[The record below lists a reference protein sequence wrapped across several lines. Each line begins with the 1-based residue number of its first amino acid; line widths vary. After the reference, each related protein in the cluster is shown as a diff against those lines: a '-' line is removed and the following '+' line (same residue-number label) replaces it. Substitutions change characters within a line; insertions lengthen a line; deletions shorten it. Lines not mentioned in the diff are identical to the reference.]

1 LLEAAVGL
9 TIFTWMYSA
18 ILVEVAGPIPRR
30 IPHIIKGRAD
40 FTSTRYDLYTGL
52 GTPDISARLGTAD
65 ILAQEMNLPTNIP
78 PDLSELLHL
87 MATDF
92 PAILSGN
99 LVGVYLWGSLT
110 YEAFDETC
118 SDVDFVVVTRQD
130 LDNREFSELD
140 DWFKKTGDH
149 NRWVKRIDM
158 RFVIDKEFLDKT
170 SRCCGFYHYTGKMIR
185 TGSDGNPIIWVNIG
199 QCGITLWGEDAKLIA
214 PHVSHECLLEALKLE
229 LNYLKEDLAANAGDR
244 SDKAFVHN
252 AYAVL
257 TACRIL
263 YSAHQKAL
271 ASKDQAYGWAMKT
284 VSLMWRAVI
293 RSAKENRLRNR
304 GSTTLQLEQDAM
316 RFVEFVTA
324 EVEREPKHLTPIE

>member
-1 LLEAAVGL
+1 MIAGSAAVRG
-9 TIFTWMYSA
+9 
-18 ILVEVAGPIPRR
+18 EVVSGRF
-30 IPHIIKGRAD
+30 HIHEIR
-40 FTSTRYDLYTGL
+40 LYTGL
-52 GTPDISARLGTAD
+52 GTPNISARLGTAD

-78 PDLSELLHL
+78 PDLSELLQL

-99 LVGVYLWGSLT
+99 LVGIYLWGSLT

-118 SDVDFVVVTRQD
+118 SDVDCIGVTRRD
-130 LDNREFSELD
+130 LDDREFSELD
-140 DWFKKTGDH
+140 EWFRNKVEN
-149 NRWVKRIDM
+149 NRWARRIDM
-158 RFVIDKEFLDKT
+158 RFVIDHEFLDKS
-170 SRCCGFYHYTGKMIR
+170 SRCCGFYHYTGKLVR
-185 TGSDGNPIIWVNIG
+185 HGSDGNPIIWMNIAES
-199 QCGITLWGEDAKLIA
+199 GITLWGQDAKRIA

-263 YSAHQKAL
+263 YSASEKAL
-271 ASKDQAYGWAMKT
+271 ASKDQAYSWAMET
-284 VSLMWRAVI
+284 VPLMWRAVI

-316 RFVEFVTA
+316 RFVDFVTD
-324 EVEREPKHLTPIE
+324 EVEREPKHLIPTE

>member
-1 LLEAAVGL
+1 MGFAEKW
-9 TIFTWMYSA
+9 F
-18 ILVEVAGPIPRR
+18 
-30 IPHIIKGRAD
+30 RAD

-52 GTPDISARLGTAD
+52 GTPNISARLGTAD

-78 PDLSELLHL
+78 PDLSELLQL

-99 LVGVYLWGSLT
+99 LVGIYLWGSLT
-110 YEAFDETC
+110 YEAFEETC
-118 SDVDFVVVTRQD
+118 SDVDCIGVTRRD
-130 LDNREFSELD
+130 LDDREFSELD
-140 DWFKKTGDH
+140 EWFRNKVEN
-149 NRWVKRIDM
+149 NRWARRIDM
-158 RFVIDKEFLDKT
+158 RFVIDHEFLDKS
-170 SRCCGFYHYTGKMIR
+170 SRCCGFYHYTGKLVR
-185 TGSDGNPIIWVNIG
+185 HGSDGNPIIWMNIAES
-199 QCGITLWGEDAKLIA
+199 GITLWGQDAKRIA

-263 YSAHQKAL
+263 YSASEKAL
-271 ASKDQAYGWAMKT
+271 ASKDQAYSWAMET
-284 VSLMWRAVI
+284 VPLMWRAVI

-316 RFVEFVTA
+316 RFVEFVTD
-324 EVEREPKHLTPIE
+324 EVEREPKHLIPTE

>member
-1 LLEAAVGL
+1 MGFAEKW
-9 TIFTWMYSA
+9 F
-18 ILVEVAGPIPRR
+18 
-30 IPHIIKGRAD
+30 RAD

-52 GTPDISARLGTAD
+52 GTPNISARLGTAD

-78 PDLSELLHL
+78 PDLSELLQL

-99 LVGVYLWGSLT
+99 LVGIYLWGSLT

-118 SDVDFVVVTRQD
+118 SDVDCIGVTRRD
-130 LDNREFSELD
+130 LDDREFSELD
-140 DWFKKTGDH
+140 EWFRNKVEN
-149 NRWVKRIDM
+149 NRWARRIDM
-158 RFVIDKEFLDKT
+158 RFVIDHEFLDKS
-170 SRCCGFYHYTGKMIR
+170 SRCCGFYHYTGKLVR
-185 TGSDGNPIIWVNIG
+185 HGSDGNPIIWMNIAES
-199 QCGITLWGEDAKLIA
+199 GITLWGQDAKRIA

-229 LNYLKEDLAANAGDR
+229 LNYLNEDLAANAGDR

-263 YSAHQKAL
+263 YSASQKAL
-271 ASKDQAYGWAMKT
+271 ASKDQAYSWAMET
-284 VSLMWRAVI
+284 VPLMWRAVI

-316 RFVEFVTA
+316 RFVDFVTD
-324 EVEREPKHLTPIE
+324 EVEREPKHLIPTE